1 MPVFHRREQPPA
13 LSDYHGYK
21 PYLRRDFL
29 NRCAYCLL
37 HEGDEFAGGSYAF
50 AIDHFRPKEYFPHL
64 ETTYENLYYTCRWC
78 NRAKW
83 DIWPSEDELGKG
95 YCFVDPCQE
104 DLYLE
109 HSRTDR
115 RTGLLEARS
124 KTGDYTIRNVRLNR
138 RMFASLRVKRFEA
151 QAEIDECAVKIAKL
165 GETTDPVARE
175 LVQQL
180 REKIR
185 LLDEKFINPKIP
197 YEAADLEVS

>member
-1 MPVFHRREQPPA
+1 MPVFHRREQPPT

-37 HEGDEFAGGSYAF
+37 HEGDEFAGGSHAF

-64 ETTYENLYYTCRWC
+64 EATYENLYYACRWC

-83 DIWPSEDELGKG
+83 DIWPSEDELGTG

-115 RTGLLEARS
+115 TTGLLEARS
-124 KTGDYTIRNVRLNR
+124 KTGRRRQKSTSGRQDRETQETATYCRSSLSVEHTIPFRLPAFRTN
-138 RMFASLRVKRFEA
+138 F
-151 QAEIDECAVKIAKL
+151 
-165 GETTDPVARE
+165 
-175 LVQQL
+175 
-180 REKIR
+180 
-185 LLDEKFINPKIP
+185 
-197 YEAADLEVS
+197 